1 MNLVNCVQM
10 VPGRV
15 KLDNHF
21 VMNVIMGNLQGEKEL
36 PAVVNVVSRIF
47 IQFHHAGLY
56 VLYHLSNLFNCY
68 CALISTYNII
78 IQSINFV
85 PTYVCM
91 ICIFFL
97 DRVLA
102 GGLY

>member
-21 VMNVIMGNLQGEKEL
+21 VTSVIMGNLQGEKEL

-47 IQFHHAGLY
+47 GQFHRAGFY
-56 VLYHLSNLFNCY
+56 FCWNNN
-68 CALISTYNII
+68 NIQI
-78 IQSINFV
+78 E
-85 PTYVCM
+85 
-91 ICIFFL
+91 L
-97 DRVLA
+97 
-102 GGLY
+102 